1 LVSEINESCPQSCIL
16 SGNAIDEAVPVLA
29 MASDWLQLDSTD
41 DWVRHDSE
49 IVSPFCEKRC
59 VYKHRGAI
67 FAELIVLR

>member
-1 LVSEINESCPQSCIL
+1 M
-16 SGNAIDEAVPVLA
+16 

-59 VYKHRGAI
+59 VYKHCGAI